1 MEKLIVFIIF
11 AVLSVLRTRAE
22 NHAKKPPQ
30 KKTTPA
36 ARRRLDRSFEQP
48 LRKLE
53 QALQEAR
60 SALSVQ
66 VERPQQTQSLG
77 DKRKDKFA
85 GEGVSLEHPVPA
97 ARETVSQAAAPPL
110 QTTVP
115 APAKPAAV
123 RLQRSFLQ
131 DKEEVLRGLVY
142 AEILGPP
149 KALRHFRRQ

>member
-53 QALQEAR
+53 QALPEAR

-66 VERPQQTQSLG
+66 VERP
-77 DKRKDKFA
+77 RK
-85 GEGVSLEHPVPA
+85 HNP
-97 ARETVSQAAAPPL
+97 
-110 QTTVP
+110 
-115 APAKPAAV
+115 
-123 RLQRSFLQ
+123 
-131 DKEEVLRGLVY
+131 
-142 AEILGPP
+142 
-149 KALRHFRRQ
+149 